1 MPGWGMWGREIAPP
15 ARRLGP
21 VGLARKAL
29 GNYNTERKLEYLF
42 MYWSRTLIP
51 TSREVP
57 TDADILSHKLM
68 IRAGLIRRVSAG
80 VYDWLPLGWRAMLK
94 INGII
99 REEMNA
105 INAEEIH
112 MPALLPADFWKQ
124 TGRYFDYG
132 ALLFKLKDRKGTEMI
147 LGPTHEECVT
157 ELIKA
162 CISSHKQL
170 PITLYQIQTKF
181 RDEARA
187 RNGLLRVREFF
198 MKDAY
203 SFHSSLESLNQTY
216 QDMYKA
222 YVNIFRRCGIAAIPV
237 EAESGPIGGDASHEF
252 ICPCDAGEDVIVRA
266 ADDSWAANLERAG
279 RGTPPPSFSDSPDQ
293 SAADLARVHTPD
305 AAAIT
310 DVCKL
315 LNIKPT
321 QMIKT
326 MVFRAGDVKTGR
338 WIVAC
343 VRGDHDVN
351 EAKIRR
357 IAGPVELADE
367 AAARAAGFAI
377 GYVGPHI
384 VNTINAEL
392 IIDPD
397 ALLIAN
403 AITGANEPHWHV
415 TKFNWKQHLSA
426 PIAGKAVIA
435 DIRNIT
441 SEDKAPSGADLIFS
455 KGIEL
460 GHVFKLGTK
469 YSDAMGA
476 TYLDEK
482 QQSHSMIM
490 GCYGIGP
497 GRIMV
502 GALETLSDADGI
514 RWPMAIAPFHV
525 IITPIKYEGQARE
538 VADRLHR
545 ELSAQG
551 IDVLV
556 DDRDQRPG
564 VKFKDADLIGIPLR
578 IVLGDK
584 GLAAGQVEVK
594 LRTKKEPDMIS
605 LDGIVEHVRTNVRA
619 QLTMGQ

>member
-1 MPGWGMWGREIAPP
+1 
-15 ARRLGP
+15 
-21 VGLARKAL
+21 
-29 GNYNTERKLEYLF
+29 

-51 TSREVP
+51 TSREAP

-68 IRAGLIRRVSAG
+68 IRAGLIRRISAG
-80 VYDWLPLGWRAMLK
+80 VYDWLPLGWRSMQK
-94 INGII
+94 INAII
-99 REEMNA
+99 RQEMNA

-112 MPALLPADFWKQ
+112 LPALLPAELWKQ

-162 CISSHKQL
+162 YVSSHKQL

-181 RDEARA
+181 RDEARP
-187 RNGLLRVREFF
+187 RNGMLRVREFF

-216 QDMYKA
+216 QDMYNA
-222 YVNIFRRCGIAAIPV
+222 YVRIFQRCGIPAIPV

-252 ICPCDAGEDVIVRA
+252 ICPCEAGEDVIVRS
-266 ADDSWAANLERAG
+266 DDNSWAANLERAG
-279 RGTPPPSFSDSPDQ
+279 RSIPLPDF
-293 SAADLARVHTPD
+293 SAAPQLPSEELATIQTPD
-305 AAAIT
+305 AAAVD

-315 LNIKPT
+315 LNIQPT

-326 MVFRAGDVKTGR
+326 MVFRLGDAKSGK

-343 VRGDHDVN
+343 VRGDHEIN

-367 AAARAAGFAI
+367 AAARAAGFVI
-377 GYVGPHI
+377 GYVGPHV
-384 VNTINAEL
+384 VNTISAEL

-403 AITGANEPHWHV
+403 ATTGANESHWHV
-415 TKFNWKQHLSA
+415 TNFNWKQHLSA
-426 PIAGKAVIA
+426 DLQTRAIIA
-435 DIRNIT
+435 DIRNVT
-441 SEDKAPSGADLIFS
+441 PADKAPNGANLVFS

-469 YSDAMGA
+469 YSDAIGA
-476 TYLDEK
+476 TYSDDK
-482 QQSHSMIM
+482 QQSHSIIM

-497 GRIMV
+497 GRILV

-525 IITPIKYEGQARE
+525 IITPIKYDRQAKE
-538 VADRLHR
+538 VADRLHK
-545 ELSAQG
+545 ELSARG

-584 GLAAGQVEVK
+584 GLAVGQVELK
-594 LRTKKEPDMIS
+594 ARSSREPEMVS
-605 LDGIVEHVRTNVRA
+605 LDSIVEHVTKLV
-619 QLTMGQ
+619 QM

>member
-1 MPGWGMWGREIAPP
+1 
-15 ARRLGP
+15 
-21 VGLARKAL
+21 
-29 GNYNTERKLEYLF
+29 

-51 TSREVP
+51 TNREAP

-68 IRAGLIRRVSAG
+68 IRAGLIRRISAG
-80 VYDWLPLGWRAMLK
+80 VYDWLPLGWRSMQK
-94 INGII
+94 INAII
-99 REEMNA
+99 RQEMNA

-112 MPALLPADFWKQ
+112 LPALLPAELWKQ

-162 CISSHKQL
+162 YVSSHKQL

-181 RDEARA
+181 RDEARP
-187 RNGLLRVREFF
+187 RNGMLRVREFF

-203 SFHSSLESLNQTY
+203 SFHSSLDSLNQTY
-216 QDMYKA
+216 QDMYNA
-222 YVNIFRRCGIAAIPV
+222 YVRIFQRCGIPAIPV

-252 ICPCDAGEDVIVRA
+252 ICPCEAGEDVIVRSE
-266 ADDSWAANLERAG
+266 DNSWAANLERAG
-279 RGTPPPSFSDSPDQ
+279 RSTPLPDF
-293 SAADLARVHTPD
+293 SAAPQLPSEELAKIHTPD
-305 AAAIT
+305 AAAVD

-315 LNIKPT
+315 LNIQPT

-326 MVFRAGDVKTGR
+326 MVFRLGDAKSGK

-343 VRGDHDVN
+343 VRGDHEIN

-357 IAGPVELADE
+357 VAGPVELADE
-367 AAARAAGFAI
+367 AAARAAGFVI
-377 GYVGPHI
+377 GYVGPHV
-384 VNTINAEL
+384 VNTISAEL

-403 AITGANEPHWHV
+403 ATSGANESHWHV
-415 TKFNWKQHLSA
+415 INFNWRQHLSA
-426 PIAGKAVIA
+426 DVQTRAIIV
-435 DIRNIT
+435 DIRNVT
-441 SEDKAPSGADLIFS
+441 PADKAPNGANLIFS

-469 YSDAMGA
+469 YSDSMGA
-476 TYLDEK
+476 TYSDDK
-482 QQSHSMIM
+482 QQSHSIIM

-497 GRIMV
+497 GRILV

-525 IITPIKYEGQARE
+525 IITPIKYDGQAKE
-538 VADRLHR
+538 VADRLHK
-545 ELSAQG
+545 ELSARG

-584 GLAAGQVEVK
+584 GLAVGQVELK
-594 LRTKKEPDMIS
+594 ARSSREPEMVS
-605 LDGIVEHVRTNVRA
+605 LDSIVEHGTKLV
-619 QLTMGQ
+619 QM

>member
-1 MPGWGMWGREIAPP
+1 
-15 ARRLGP
+15 
-21 VGLARKAL
+21 
-29 GNYNTERKLEYLF
+29 
-42 MYWSRTLIP
+42 MYWSRSLIP
-51 TSREVP
+51 TSREAP

-68 IRAGLIRRVSAG
+68 IRAGLIRRISAG
-80 VYDWLPLGWRAMLK
+80 VYDWLPLGWRAMQK
-94 INGII
+94 INAII
-99 REEMNA
+99 RQEMNA

-112 MPALLPADFWKQ
+112 MPALLPAELWKQ

-157 ELIKA
+157 ELVKA
-162 CISSHKQL
+162 YISSHKQL

-181 RDEARA
+181 RDEARP
-187 RNGLLRVREFF
+187 RNGMLRVREFF

-203 SFHSSLESLNQTY
+203 SFHSSLDSLNNTY
-216 QDMYKA
+216 QDMYNA
-222 YVNIFRRCGIAAIPV
+222 YVKIFQRCGIPAIPV

-252 ICPCDAGEDVIVRA
+252 ICPCEAGEDVIVRA

-279 RGTPPPSFSDSPDQ
+279 RNGATDMSFS
-293 SAADLARVHTPD
+293 AAPQQPEAELVKIQTPD

-310 DVCKL
+310 AVCKL
-315 LNIKPT
+315 LNIQPT
-321 QMIKT
+321 AMIKT
-326 MVFRAGDVKTGR
+326 MVFRQGDAASGK

-343 VRGDHDVN
+343 VRGDHEIN

-384 VNTINAEL
+384 VNTVRAEL

-403 AITGANEPHWHV
+403 ATSGANEANWHV
-415 TKFNWKQHLSA
+415 TNFNWKQHISA
-426 PIAGKAVIA
+426 DMQSRAIIA

-441 SEDKAPSGADLIFS
+441 AGDKAPNGAELIFS

-469 YSDAMGA
+469 YSDALGA
-476 TYLDEK
+476 TYSDDK
-482 QQSHSMIM
+482 QQSHSLIM

-497 GRIMV
+497 GRILV

-525 IITPIKYEGQARE
+525 IITPIKYEGRAKE
-538 VADRLHR
+538 VTDRLHG
-545 ELSAQG
+545 ELAARG
-551 IDVLV
+551 LDVLV

-578 IVLGDK
+578 IVIGDK
-584 GLAAGQVEVK
+584 GLAAGQVELK
-594 LRTKKEPDMIS
+594 SRSLKEPEMIS
-605 LDGIVEHVRTNVRA
+605 LDTVVAHVTGLVA
-619 QLTMGQ
+619 V

>member
-1 MPGWGMWGREIAPP
+1 
-15 ARRLGP
+15 
-21 VGLARKAL
+21 
-29 GNYNTERKLEYLF
+29 

-51 TSREVP
+51 TSREAP

-68 IRAGLIRRVSAG
+68 IRAGLIRRISAG
-80 VYDWLPLGWRAMLK
+80 VYDWLPLGWRAMQK
-94 INGII
+94 INAII
-99 REEMNA
+99 RQEMNA

-112 MPALLPADFWKQ
+112 MPALLPADLWKQ

-157 ELIKA
+157 ELVKA
-162 CISSHKQL
+162 YISSHKQL

-181 RDEARA
+181 RDEARP
-187 RNGLLRVREFF
+187 RNGMLRVREFF

-203 SFHSSLESLNQTY
+203 SFHTSLESLDRTY
-216 QDMYKA
+216 HDMYEA
-222 YVNIFRRCGIAAIPV
+222 YVKIFQRCGIPAIPV

-252 ICPCDAGEDVIVRA
+252 ICPCEAGEDIVVRA
-266 ADDSWAANLERAG
+266 ADNSWAANLERAG
-279 RGTPPPSFSDSPDQ
+279 R
-293 SAADLARVHTPD
+293 SAALPAFSSTPDMPEAKLNKVHTPD
-305 AAAIT
+305 AAAI
-310 DVCKL
+310 DAVCKL
-315 LNIKPT
+315 LNIQCT

-326 MVFRAGDVKTGR
+326 MVFRAGDAKTGK

-343 VRGDHDVN
+343 VRGDHEIN

-357 IAGPVELADE
+357 VVGPVELADE
-367 AAARAAGFAI
+367 AAARAAGFVI
-377 GYVGPHI
+377 GYVGPHV
-384 VNTINAEL
+384 VNTVQAEL

-397 ALLIAN
+397 ALLITDA
-403 AITGANEPHWHV
+403 TSGANEVHWHV
-415 TKFNWKQHLSA
+415 TNFNWKQHLTA
-426 PIAGKAVIA
+426 ALQAKAIIA
-435 DIRNIT
+435 DIRNVT
-441 SEDKAPSGADLIFS
+441 AEDKAPNGTDLIFS

-469 YSDAMGA
+469 YSDALGA
-476 TYLDEK
+476 VYSDDK
-482 QQSHSMIM
+482 QQSHSVIM

-497 GRIMV
+497 GRILV

-525 IITPIKYEGQARE
+525 IITPIKYDGQARE
-538 VADRLHR
+538 VADRLHN
-545 ELSAQG
+545 EFSARH

-584 GLAAGQVEVK
+584 SLAAGQVELKARSQKDPEMVSIDK
-594 LRTKKEPDMIS
+594 
-605 LDGIVEHVRTNVRA
+605 IVEHVLKLVQA
-619 QLTMGQ
+619 

>member
-1 MPGWGMWGREIAPP
+1 
-15 ARRLGP
+15 
-21 VGLARKAL
+21 
-29 GNYNTERKLEYLF
+29 

-51 TSREVP
+51 TSREAP

-68 IRAGLIRRVSAG
+68 IRAGLIRRISAG
-80 VYDWLPLGWRAMLK
+80 VYDFLPLGWRAMRK
-94 INGII
+94 INAII
-99 REEMNA
+99 RAEMNA

-112 MPALLPADFWKQ
+112 LPALLPADLWKQ

-162 CISSHKQL
+162 YVSSHKQL
-170 PITLYQIQTKF
+170 PVTLYQIQTKF
-181 RDEARA
+181 RDEARP
-187 RNGLLRVREFF
+187 RNGMLRVREFF

-216 QDMYKA
+216 QDMYNA
-222 YVNIFRRCGIAAIPV
+222 YVRIFRRCGIPAIPV

-252 ICPCDAGEDVIVRA
+252 ICPCEAGEDVVVRA
-266 ADDSWAANLERAG
+266 GDQSWAANLERAG
-279 RGTPPPSFSDSPDQ
+279 RSAPLPDF
-293 SAADLARVHTPD
+293 SAAPDHPAAELTKIQTPD

-310 DVCKL
+310 AVCAL
-315 LNIKPT
+315 LNIQPA

-326 MVFRAGDVKTGR
+326 MVFRTGDAKTGR

-343 VRGDHDVN
+343 VRGDHEIN

-384 VNTINAEL
+384 VNTIQADL

-397 ALLIAN
+397 ALLLAS
-403 AITGANEPHWHV
+403 ATSGANEPNWHV
-415 TKFNWKQHLSA
+415 TNFNWKQHIAPHVSA
-426 PIAGKAVIA
+426 RAVIA
-435 DIRNIT
+435 DIRNVT
-441 SEDKAPSGADLIFS
+441 TEDKAPNGSDLIFS

-469 YSDAMGA
+469 YSDAIGA
-476 TYLDEK
+476 TYSDEK
-482 QQSHSMIM
+482 QQSHSIIM

-525 IITPIKYEGQARE
+525 VVTPIKYEGQARE
-538 VADRLHR
+538 VADRLHK
-545 ELSAQG
+545 ELSSRG
-551 IDVLV
+551 VDVLV

-564 VKFKDADLIGIPLR
+564 VKFKDADLIGIPIR

-584 GLAAGQVEVK
+584 GLAAGQVELK
-594 LRTKKEPDMIS
+594 QRTKKEPEMVA
-605 LDGIVEHVRTNVRA
+605 LDGVVEHIANMVQA
-619 QLTMGQ
+619 ELAD